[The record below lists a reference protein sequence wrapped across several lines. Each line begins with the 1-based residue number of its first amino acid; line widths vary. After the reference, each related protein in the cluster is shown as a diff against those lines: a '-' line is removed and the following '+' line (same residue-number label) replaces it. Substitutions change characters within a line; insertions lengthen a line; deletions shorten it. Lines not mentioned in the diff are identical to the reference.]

1 MKKNMEILDR
11 TIRII
16 IALVAGLLV
25 YLDYVTGVSSF
36 VLLTISGIFMLTSV
50 VSEVLFLSGKKLD
63 AIFIAFWAPTILGF
77 MNYFKGK
84 R

>member
-1 MKKNMEILDR
+1 MMIKNFIERIGVMNFIL
-11 TIRII
+11 
-16 IALVAGLLV
+16 LLV
-25 YLDYVTGVSSF
+25 
-36 VLLTISGIFMLTSV
+36 VLSIIV

-63 AIFIAFWAPTILGF
+63 GIFIAFWAPTILGF

>member
-1 MKKNMEILDR
+1 MIKNFIQRIGVMNCIL
-11 TIRII
+11 
-16 IALVAGLLV
+16 LLV
-25 YLDYVTGVSSF
+25 
-36 VLLTISGIFMLTSV
+36 VLSIIV

-77 MNYFKGK
+77 MNYFKRK